1 MKEALDSERCP
12 LDANL
17 EKVIPGLHQWH
28 KANNDVVKGMDKRLT
43 EGLEGLERKVQ
54 LGFEGLVAALRDERQ
69 RTDDRMADM
78 LADMAA
84 KLRSGDTNLQSIRK
98 RPREDTPTLG
108 LGNSPSDGGESLG
121 DQVATEPTN
130 DNEEP
135 WKHIDHSSY
144 TMTMKHS
151 SLTNMYEEWY
161 GLGKYTDKFGGID
174 GRERLFSKKHKS
186 KWRHHLDGNHFSRTR
201 RLVQGIVVYSTKNN
215 VSHYQACAELEHH
228 WVEAKQSL
236 TKTVAKFQ
244 SLGLLGKQK
253 DRGRRMKT
261 TQTQDGSQQQPE

>member
-161 GLGKYTDKFGGID
+161 GL
-174 GRERLFSKKHKS
+174 R
-186 KWRHHLDGNHFSRTR
+186 
-201 RLVQGIVVYSTKNN
+201 
-215 VSHYQACAELEHH
+215 C
-228 WVEAKQSL
+228 SL
-236 TKTVAKFQ
+236 SNTQLCPAPTVAFEKEQ
-244 SLGLLGKQK
+244 RKPLPSLCRIRAPLG
-253 DRGRRMKT
+253 GGKT
-261 TQTQDGSQQQPE
+261 EPHENSRKVSVAWFAWQAERPRPPHENNANPRWQPTTTRITMPTTTTREL